1 MFDGNVMIMIMEC
14 KPILKFCARTT
25 LETTLGH
32 FIWRGSLELGN
43 HRWEFMD
50 ATPKSLGS

>member
-1 MFDGNVMIMIMEC
+1 MISLENVDGNVMITEC

-32 FIWRGSLELGN
+32 LFGEEVRN
-43 HRWEFMD
+43 
-50 ATPKSLGS
+50 